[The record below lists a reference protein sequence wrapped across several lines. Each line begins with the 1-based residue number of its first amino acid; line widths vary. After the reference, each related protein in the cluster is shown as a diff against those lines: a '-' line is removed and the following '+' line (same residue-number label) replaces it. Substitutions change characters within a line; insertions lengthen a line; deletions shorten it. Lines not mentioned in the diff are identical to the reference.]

1 MKESLIATLR
11 DRSTSRAEY
20 RGTTEKLG
28 WVLAAEAADHLAQE
42 ERTVQTPLAPAT
54 GLFVKNSIVLI
65 PILRAGA
72 ALLPAFMRFFDKAR
86 VGFLGMKRDEETAE
100 AEMYYCN
107 LPPIAPDEDVV
118 ILEPMI
124 ATGGSSCMAIEALI
138 QQGVLEE
145 QILFVSVIAATEG
158 LDKLRKAHPKVRLLV
173 GQEDKELN
181 DVKFIVP
188 GLGDFGDRF
197 FGTDDVE

>member
-1 MKESLIATLR
+1 MKESLIAQLR
-11 DRSTSRAEY
+11 DKTTSRAEY
-20 RGTTEKLG
+20 RNTTEKLG
-28 WVLAAEAADHLAQE
+28 WVLAAEAADLLEQE
-42 ERTVQTPLAPAT
+42 ERIVQTPLAPAT
-54 GLFVKNSIVLI
+54 GSFVKNSVVLI

-72 ALLPAFMRFFDKAR
+72 ALLPSFMHFFDQAR

-100 AEMYYCN
+100 ADMYYCN
-107 LPPIAPDEDVV
+107 LPPVRPDEDVL

-124 ATGGSSCMAIEALI
+124 ATGGSSCQAIEALI
-138 QQGVLEE
+138 RHGVKEE

-158 LDKLRKAHPKVRLLV
+158 LAHLRNSHPKIRLLV
-173 GQEDKELN
+173 GQEDAELN

-197 FGTDDVE
+197 FGTDDPT

>member
-1 MKESLIATLR
+1 MKESLIAQLR
-11 DRSTSRAEY
+11 DRTTSRADY
-20 RGTTEKLG
+20 RQTTEKLG
-28 WVLAAEAADHLAQE
+28 WVLAAEAADHLERE

-54 GLFVKNSIVLI
+54 GLFVKNSVVLV

-72 ALLPAFMRFFDKAR
+72 ALLPAFMRFFDRAR

-107 LPPIAPDEDVV
+107 LPPVGPNEDVI

-124 ATGGSSCMAIEALI
+124 ATGGSSCMAINALC
-138 QQGVLEE
+138 QQGVKES

-158 LDKLRKAHPKVRLLV
+158 LDKLRAAYPKVRLLV

-197 FGTDDVE
+197 FGTDDMI